1 VDDEASVRG
10 VATRMLAT
18 CGLSTLTASSGE
30 EAVALLEAN
39 PGAIS
44 IVLLDLTMP
53 EMNGEETYRRMRAI
67 DRSVPVLLMSGY
79 TEQEA
84 STHFGGQGTSGF
96 IQKPFR
102 LEELKEAVR
111 RVLTDDFRDDGR
123 KSAGLDGGATAS

>member
-1 VDDEASVRG
+1 MDDEASVRG
-10 VATRMLAT
+10 VARACSRA

-30 EAVALLEAN
+30 EAVALLEAH
-39 PGAIS
+39 PGGIAL
-44 IVLLDLTMP
+44 VLLDLTMP
-53 EMNGEETYRRMRAI
+53 AMNGEETYRRMRAI

-102 LEELKEAVR
+102 LDELKEAVR
-111 RVLTDDFRDDGR
+111 RVLTPTAAAQPRGR
-123 KSAGLDGGATAS
+123 RALCL